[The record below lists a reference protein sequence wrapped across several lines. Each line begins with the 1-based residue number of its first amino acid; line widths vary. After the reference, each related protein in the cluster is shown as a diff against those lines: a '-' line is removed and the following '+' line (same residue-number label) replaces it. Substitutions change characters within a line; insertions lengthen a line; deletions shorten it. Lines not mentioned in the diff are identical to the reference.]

1 MKFTIL
7 CSGDSVTAGNG
18 TESSYPGRLG
28 AILNSRGYDVNV
40 INCGHGGECLSA
52 IVARMGGVA
61 CYLGKDLV
69 IPADN
74 SPVSLGQ
81 RSFIGGRVLG
91 TDLRLCYPDVDGE
104 DLCVYFTDTNRD
116 TNPITIGGKEY
127 ILTIDQEQKINY
139 LQKKDPDGKETVIHK
154 GSLVFTAHRRCA
166 DVNIIFAGLNDG
178 GALTLQRWL
187 DTMEA
192 CGKLNGGKYIIIGA
206 YIANNHPLWNVWP
219 DVKGETPEEKYA
231 YYRRA
236 ALERFGIH
244 FLDLYE
250 ELPLRGMDLILEG
263 GYLADK
269 TEEEIAVMREK
280 MANHIIPAEIT
291 YNYLSDKE
299 VHLSVEGYHAIA
311 MLLAERLRLLGYLDG
326 LERN

>member
-1 MKFTIL
+1 MKLTVL
-7 CSGDSVTAGNG
+7 CSGDSVTQGNSA
-18 TESSYPGRLG
+18 ENSYPGRLQ
-28 AILNSRGYDVNV
+28 AILNEQGYDAEV

-52 IVARMGGVA
+52 VVARMGGVA
-61 CYLGKDLV
+61 CYVGEDLT

-74 SPVSLGQ
+74 FPVSLGQ
-81 RSFIGGRVLG
+81 RSFIGGHISG
-91 TDLRLCYPDVDGE
+91 TKLRLCYPDQAGE

-127 ILTIDQEQKINY
+127 ILTIDQVNKINY

-154 GSLVFTAHRRCA
+154 GSLVFTAHKRCA

-192 CGKLNGGKYIIIGA
+192 CGKLNGGKYIIIGGML
-206 YIANNHPLWNVWP
+206 ANNHPLWNCWC
-219 DVKGETPEEKYA
+219 DVKGDTPDEKYA

-236 ALERFGIH
+236 ALERFGMH

-250 ELPLRGMDLILEG
+250 EFAYRGLDLIIEG

-269 TEEEIAVMREK
+269 TEDELAIMRQK
-280 MANHIIPAEIT
+280 LKDHIIPVEIT
-291 YNYLSDKE
+291 CDHIADRN
-299 VHLSVEGYHAIA
+299 VHLSIEGYHAIA
-311 MLLAERLRLLGYLDG
+311 MLLAERMRLLGYLDKAV
-326 LERN
+326 EN